1 MAGEKIQ
8 ASDLID
14 KSVLAE
20 LQKLDVAIT
29 SFTGKITDL
38 MAAMKSFDETAK
50 KGVTTQKQLA
60 DNTKFVDDTTKKL
73 SDDEKELEKLQ
84 QRHYQTLL
92 KITAA
97 KSEEN
102 KKLQEATERLKREN
116 LERKAAIDSNEG
128 LRAKIA
134 LLRDQKEKLARTD
147 KDYADKIKNLNK
159 EIDGYQKQIDKTKDS
174 EQNRIGSIGKYKEAW
189 GGITGVISKV
199 VGAFAA
205 VGITMGSFHKL
216 IGTSETLTD
225 RYNAVMKGAETAT
238 NAFFASVRDGD
249 WSNLLDNMDKAYDRG
264 KKYEETMDSIRKTE
278 RANLLILKEKRQEF
292 LTLREQAMN
301 QDLTAKE
308 NYDAATKALELLKSN
323 YTAQITL
330 VEKQIDNQAYLLN
343 LKTGENLSDEQK
355 IENTKIIM
363 RAYIDRD
370 KVDKNVRDRAEEI
383 NNKLEYQQEL
393 LKLNKLIP
401 FRTESIDKEAKAY
414 QDEIDKLSALTDEY
428 NIFAAVLRVTEQKK
442 SGKAIQ
448 DYINLLNKLAEAES
462 AYQDENK
469 RLIQTQSKTKTEI
482 GKEDKKRVEDQIKLE
497 KDESTKNLSNWEK
510 TWTQQ
515 QKWNEEYQKDVQDS
529 AKKQEEMNKEIAKN
543 NEETQRS
550 IIEQDKNTWEKK
562 KENIEKEKEAIQE
575 INKLKSDFANESFN
589 LVKTL
594 SDGEIATLEE
604 KRDKEIAAA
613 GDNANKKE
621 QIENKYARKI
631 ADIKKRQA
639 IVDKAQSLFNIY
651 LNTSQAVTKA
661 LASAPPPYNAVLAA
675 WVKALGLLQAAVVIA
690 QPIPKFFKGV
700 TNFEGGLA
708 WTGEKGVELGETKE
722 GNMFL
727 TPDQA
732 TLMALPRGTNIYTH
746 ERTVEMMGG
755 MQPEAVSKLIKEQ
768 QETRKAIANQ
778 SHKSTVITSDGWVEM
793 TKRANS
799 RRVHIDK
806 YFRC

>member
-14 KSVLAE
+14 NSVLAE

-38 MAAMKSFDETAK
+38 MVAMKSFDETAK

-128 LRAKIA
+128 LRARIALLRDQKEKLARTDKDYADKIKNLNKEIDGYQKQIDKTKDSEKRENLERKAAIDSNEGLRAKIA

-189 GGITGVISKV
+189 GGITEVISKV

-205 VGITMGSFHKL
+205 VGITMVTFNKL

-249 WSNLLDNMDKAYDRG
+249 WSNLLDNMESAYERG
-264 KKYEETMDSIRKTE
+264 KKYEEKMDSIRKTE

-292 LTLREQAMN
+292 LTLREQAMD
-301 QDLTAKE
+301 QSKTAKE

-393 LKLNKLIP
+393 LKLNQLIP

-414 QDEIDKLSALTDEY
+414 QDEIDKLTTLTNEY
-428 NIFAAVLRVTEQKK
+428 NIYAAVLRVTEQKK

-448 DYINLLNKLAEAES
+448 DYIDLLNKLAEAES
-462 AYQDENK
+462 AFQDENK
-469 RLIQTQSKTKTEI
+469 RMIQTKNKSK
-482 GKEDKKRVEDQIKLE
+482 
-497 KDESTKNLSNWEK
+497 
-510 TWTQQ
+510 
-515 QKWNEEYQKDVQDS
+515 
-529 AKKQEEMNKEIAKN
+529 
-543 NEETQRS
+543 
-550 IIEQDKNTWEKK
+550 
-562 KENIEKEKEAIQE
+562 
-575 INKLKSDFANESFN
+575 
-589 LVKTL
+589 
-594 SDGEIATLEE
+594 
-604 KRDKEIAAA
+604 
-613 GDNANKKE
+613 
-621 QIENKYARKI
+621 
-631 ADIKKRQA
+631 
-639 IVDKAQSLFNIY
+639 
-651 LNTSQAVTKA
+651 
-661 LASAPPPYNAVLAA
+661 
-675 WVKALGLLQAAVVIA
+675 
-690 QPIPKFFKGV
+690 
-700 TNFEGGLA
+700 
-708 WTGEKGVELGETKE
+708 
-722 GNMFL
+722 
-727 TPDQA
+727 
-732 TLMALPRGTNIYTH
+732 
-746 ERTVEMMGG
+746 
-755 MQPEAVSKLIKEQ
+755 
-768 QETRKAIANQ
+768 
-778 SHKSTVITSDGWVEM
+778 
-793 TKRANS
+793 
-799 RRVHIDK
+799 
-806 YFRC
+806 

>member
-20 LQKLDVAIT
+20 LQKLDVAIA

-147 KDYADKIKNLNK
+147 KDYDEKIKNLNK
-159 EIDGYQKQIDKTKDS
+159 SIDGYQKQIDKTKDS

-292 LTLREQAMN
+292 LTLREQAMD
-301 QDLTAKE
+301 QSKTAKE

-393 LKLNKLIP
+393 LKLNSLIP

-414 QDEIDKLSALTDEY
+414 QDEIDKLTALTNEY
-428 NIFAAVLRVTEQKK
+428 NIYAAVLRVTEQKK

-448 DYINLLNKLAEAES
+448 DYIDLLNKLAEAES

-469 RLIQTQSKTKTEI
+469 RMIQTKNKAESDISKES
-482 GKEDKKRVEDQIKLE
+482 KER
-497 KDESTKNLSNWEK
+497 
-510 TWTQQ
+510 
-515 QKWNEEYQKDVQDS
+515 
-529 AKKQEEMNKEIAKN
+529 
-543 NEETQRS
+543 
-550 IIEQDKNTWEKK
+550 
-562 KENIEKEKEAIQE
+562 IEKEKKEREDLNKKGEEWLKKYLNRENEKRDQTEKFNQYVIDQENKKADEIEKTEQQITDDIIAKKKREAEEFEKLEEQKRWAIE
-575 INKLKSDFANESFN
+575 ETNKTRIDVANESFN

-604 KRDKEIAAA
+604 KKDREIAAA

-755 MQPEAVSKLIKEQ
+755 MQPEMVQKLINEQ
-768 QETRKAIANQ
+768 RETRKAILSRPQNNIKITQ
-778 SHKSTVITSDGWVEM
+778 EGWEYSTQKATAKKVY
-793 TKRANS
+793 
-799 RRVHIDK
+799 IDK
-806 YFRC
+806 YFRT